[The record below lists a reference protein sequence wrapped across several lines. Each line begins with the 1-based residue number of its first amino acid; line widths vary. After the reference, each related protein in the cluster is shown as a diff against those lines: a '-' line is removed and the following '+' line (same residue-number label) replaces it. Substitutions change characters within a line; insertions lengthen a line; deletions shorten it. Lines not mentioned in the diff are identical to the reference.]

1 MRRHLGLSLTCAAVT
16 YLALGCQVV
25 GGESAGAGGGATTGS
40 GGEFGGSN
48 SGSSGTSSGAGGA
61 TTAGA
66 DTSAGGFADPKNASC
81 VLDGQPPPPVYL
93 SVARARSTVSATQ
106 LRGILTGSTEP
117 TIPLPSLVHGP
128 ELLSYFHIDYPVPN
142 PGSLGAPLAIVT
154 ELVPTAV
161 SGQLVLQIGVQAPK
175 PTVHRDHT
183 VLTVL
188 VDTSKSMEGEAM
200 KRANAAVL
208 AMASSLATG
217 DVLNLVTTNE
227 GAMPVHRVAA
237 SDGDPALF
245 QLDPPLT
252 IGGLGDLEAGL
263 ELAYK
268 TALATDSYVAAAINR
283 VVVITDGGGLATPNE
298 IELASSHWTG
308 DGIQLVGVGVG
319 SAVGYRRELL
329 DAVTIAGHGAN
340 LYLDSV
346 TEADVALHQRFDE
359 IMDEAAGDLT
369 VAFQLPA
376 MFDVVNANDAG
387 ADLTPGDLVTSDL
400 GRGRSMVFRH
410 AVTACPGLDTMGLDK
425 LMIDVTA
432 SWTQRGMAGRQTT
445 TATISVLDA
454 MKDPSSYAVL
464 KTSAVQAYASAL
476 ASLQVTRFQDAC
488 TKLGLAR
495 ARLQMQPN
503 ITMDHDLDAILA
515 QIKAHPVMANQS
527 CP

>member
-1 MRRHLGLSLTCAAVT
+1 MRRYLGLSLTCAAVT
-16 YLALGCQVV
+16 YLALGCQVTGSV
-25 GGESAGAGGGATTGS
+25 PGAGGSASTGTGLGGELSSSASGGLSAGAGGG
-40 GGEFGGSN
+40 
-48 SGSSGTSSGAGGA
+48 
-61 TTAGA
+61 TTAGGNTA
-66 DTSAGGFADPKNASC
+66 AVSIADPKDTSC
-81 VLDGQPPPPVYL
+81 MPGGLPPPPVSL

-106 LRGILTGSTEP
+106 LRGILTGSPQP
-117 TIPLPSLVHGP
+117 TIPLPSLVHGA
-128 ELLSYFHIDYPVPN
+128 ELLSYFHIDYPLPN
-142 PGSLGAPLAIVT
+142 VGQVDGPLAIVT

-208 AMASSLATG
+208 AMASSLGTG

-252 IGGLGDLEAGL
+252 IGGLGNLEGGL
-263 ELAYK
+263 DLAYK
-268 TALATDSYVAAAINR
+268 AALAADSYAADGINR
-283 VVVITDGGGLATPNE
+283 VVVVTDGGGLATSTE
-298 IELASSHWTG
+298 IELASSHWSG
-308 DGIQLVGVGVG
+308 EGIQLVGVGVG

-346 TEADVALHQRFDE
+346 AEADVALHQRFDE
-359 IMDEAAGDLT
+359 VMDEAAGDLI

-387 ADLTPGDLVTSDL
+387 ALLTEGDLVTSDL

-410 AVTACPGLDTMGLDK
+410 AVTACSGLDTKGLDK
-425 LMIDVTA
+425 IMISVTA
-432 SWTQRGMAGRQTT
+432 SWKQRGKPDRQMT
-445 TATISVLDA
+445 TATISVLEA
-454 MKDPSSYAVL
+454 MKDPGSYAVL
-464 KTSAVQAYASAL
+464 KTSAVEAYASAL

-495 ARLQMQPN
+495 ARLQLEPN
-503 ITMDHDLDAILA
+503 AATDHDLDAILA
-515 QIKAHPVMANQS
+515 QIKAHPVMAQKT